1 MNSQLFSL
9 RRHERPVFLF
19 ALLLAVV
26 LQAIII
32 CRYNDIFTNPGPKYW
47 AVFLHNFSV
56 SGYDPITY
64 SVVTDWTAKYNVYR
78 HPLLAFFMAP
88 LYWLNLGL
96 TALTGVNCVQ
106 YVVAFFWILATA
118 YAFLFFYRIVLNI
131 LCGSTS
137 LSTAPQAPLRSTRRG
152 AFVAKRRKN
161 STEGALSTS
170 AAGALST
177 GTEGALSTR
186 AAGALPSPK
195 AQAQAMLLSA
205 LLFSFGHV
213 LLAGMA
219 PDHFILSMMMLLLLL
234 LVSLEKLQQQ
244 RPFTIAEALIFF
256 IIIAGITLSNGVKV
270 FICVLLVNWLTLSP
284 KRDKI
289 SSSDVETQT
298 ARVST
303 PLLNGRGRGVG
314 LVFLSL
320 LFASALLWGIARA
333 EYHYLVLP
341 QEKIAHAKKA
351 ADKKRKQEAAA
362 RRKAEAEKTFQML
375 IDQAQATGD
384 TSLFAQ
390 ATHRLDSVRT
400 AKPKVRRNPYGKP
413 IAKGEF
419 MRWTDITTSRWS
431 SAVENLF
438 GEGIQLHRDYA
449 LGDVLRHRPVIV
461 NYRSPVQYIIEAFF
475 LLLFLAGVWCGRR
488 SRFLWIALACAAF
501 DMLLHL
507 GLGFG
512 LNEVYIMSAHWI
524 FVLPLAMTFLFK
536 ILAPSLRG
544 RLGSLEQPPM
554 WLRPHK
560 GEQIPHLRRRMGG
573 VGLLLLLLTLYLYI
587 WNLSIIFQTMT

>member
-1 MNSQLFSL
+1 MNYKYFSL

-19 ALLLAVV
+19 ALLLAIV

-131 LCGSTS
+131 LNGPSDGSNTF
-137 LSTAPQAPLRSTRRG
+137 STAPQALSQPQR
-152 AFVAKRRKN
+152 N
-161 STEGALSTS
+161 STLNCA
-170 AAGALST
+170 T
-177 GTEGALSTR
+177 GTLSI
-186 AAGALPSPK
+186 AP
-195 AQAQAMLLSA
+195 QAQAMLLSA

-244 RPFTIAEALIFF
+244 RPFTIAEALVFF

-284 KRDKI
+284 KRKKI
-289 SSSDVETQT
+289 SSNDVETQT

-314 LVFLSL
+314 LIFLSL

-461 NYRSPVQYIIEAFF
+461 NYRSPIQYIIEALI

-524 FVLPLAMTFLFK
+524 FVLPLAMTYLFK
-536 ILAPSLRG
+536 AMEKQGISLPCY
-544 RLGSLEQPPM
+544 L
-554 WLRPHK
+554 
-560 GEQIPHLRRRMGG
+560 
-573 VGLLLLLLTLYLYI
+573 VTLLLSLYLYI
-587 WNLSIIFQTMT
+587 WNFVIIFKEMT

>member
-1 MNSQLFSL
+1 MNYKYFSL

-131 LCGSTS
+131 LNGPSDGSDT
-137 LSTAPQAPLRSTRRG
+137 LSTAPQALSQPLR
-152 AFVAKRRKN
+152 N
-161 STEGALSTS
+161 STLNCATGALST
-170 AAGALST
+170 A
-177 GTEGALSTR
+177 
-186 AAGALPSPK
+186 P
-195 AQAQAMLLSA
+195 QAQAMLLSA

-234 LVSLEKLQQQ
+234 LVSLEKLQLQ

-270 FICVLLVNWLTLSP
+270 FICVLLVNWFAFSP
-284 KRDKI
+284 KRNKI
-289 SSSDVETQT
+289 SSNDVETQT

-461 NYRSPVQYIIEAFF
+461 NYRSPVQYIIEALI
-475 LLLFLAGVWCGRR
+475 LLLFLAGVWLGRR
-488 SRFLWIALACAAF
+488 SRFLWIALTCAAF

-536 ILAPSLRG
+536 NLAPSLRV
-544 RLGSLEQPPM
+544 R
-554 WLRPHK
+554 
-560 GEQIPHLRRRMGG
+560 GG
-573 VGLLLLLLTLYLYI
+573 VGLLLLLLCLYLYI
-587 WNLSIIFQTMT
+587 WNFVIIFKEMT

>member
-131 LCGSTS
+131 LNGPSDDSNTF
-137 LSTAPQAPLRSTRRG
+137 STAPQAQ
-152 AFVAKRRKN
+152 
-161 STEGALSTS
+161 AL
-170 AAGALST
+170 
-177 GTEGALSTR
+177 
-186 AAGALPSPK
+186 
-195 AQAQAMLLSA
+195 LLSA

-234 LVSLEKLQQQ
+234 LVSLEKLQLQ

-284 KRDKI
+284 KRNKI

-298 ARVST
+298 ARVSI
-303 PLLNGRGRGVG
+303 PLLNGRGKGVG

-390 ATHRLDSVRT
+390 ASHRLDSVRT

-461 NYRSPVQYIIEAFF
+461 NYRSPVQYIIEAFI

-488 SRFLWIALACAAF
+488 SRFLWIALACASF

-524 FVLPLAMTFLFK
+524 FVLPLAMTYLFK
-536 ILAPSLRG
+536 ATEKQGILLPCYL
-544 RLGSLEQPPM
+544 
-554 WLRPHK
+554 
-560 GEQIPHLRRRMGG
+560 
-573 VGLLLLLLTLYLYI
+573 VTLLLSLYLYI
-587 WNLSIIFQTMT
+587 WNFVIIFQEMT

>member
-47 AVFLHNFSV
+47 AVFLHHFSV

-118 YAFLFFYRIVLNI
+118 YAFLFFYRIVFNI
-131 LCGSTS
+131 LCGSTT

-161 STEGALSTS
+161 RAIGALLT
-170 AAGALST
+170 A
-177 GTEGALSTR
+177 
-186 AAGALPSPK
+186 P
-195 AQAQAMLLSA
+195 QAQAMLLSA

-244 RPFTIAEALIFF
+244 RPFTIAEALVFF

-270 FICVLLVNWLTLSP
+270 FICVLLVNWLILSP
-284 KRDKI
+284 KRKKI
-289 SSSDVETQT
+289 SSNDVETQT

-438 GEGIQLHRDYA
+438 GEGIPLHRDYA

-475 LLLFLAGVWCGRR
+475 LLLFLAGVWCGHH

-544 RLGSLEQPPM
+544 R
-554 WLRPHK
+554 
-560 GEQIPHLRRRMGG
+560 GG

-587 WNLSIIFQTMT
+587 WNFVIIFQTMT

>member
-118 YAFLFFYRIVLNI
+118 YAFLFFYRIVLAI
-131 LCGSTS
+131 LTGVDGSRFKVQSAMRVQGSEGSSDGSNST
-137 LSTAPQAPLRSTRRG
+137 LNCAIGALLTAP
-152 AFVAKRRKN
+152 
-161 STEGALSTS
+161 
-170 AAGALST
+170 
-177 GTEGALSTR
+177 
-186 AAGALPSPK
+186 
-195 AQAQAMLLSA
+195 QAQAMLLSA

-544 RLGSLEQPPM
+544 R
-554 WLRPHK
+554 
-560 GEQIPHLRRRMGG
+560 GG
-573 VGLLLLLLTLYLYI
+573 VGLLLLLLTLYLYV

>member
-19 ALLLAVV
+19 ALLLAIV

-131 LCGSTS
+131 LNGPSDGSNTF
-137 LSTAPQAPLRSTRRG
+137 STAPQALSQPLR
-152 AFVAKRRKN
+152 N
-161 STEGALSTS
+161 STLNCATGALLT
-170 AAGALST
+170 A
-177 GTEGALSTR
+177 
-186 AAGALPSPK
+186 P
-195 AQAQAMLLSA
+195 QAQALLLSA

-284 KRDKI
+284 TRNKR
-289 SSSDVETQT
+289 SSNDVEARP
-298 ARVST
+298 ARVSI
-303 PLLNGRGRGVG
+303 PLLNGRGKGVG

-461 NYRSPVQYIIEAFF
+461 NYRSPVQYIIEAFI
-475 LLLFLAGVWCGRR
+475 LLLFLAGVWFGRR
-488 SRFLWIALACAAF
+488 SRFLWIALACASF

-524 FVLPLAMTFLFK
+524 FVLPLAMTYLFK
-536 ILAPSLRG
+536 AMEKQGISLPS
-544 RLGSLEQPPM
+544 SL
-554 WLRPHK
+554 
-560 GEQIPHLRRRMGG
+560 
-573 VGLLLLLLTLYLYI
+573 VTLLLTLYLYI
-587 WNLSIIFQTMT
+587 WNFVIIFQEMT

>member
-1 MNSQLFSL
+1 MNYKYFSL

-19 ALLLAVV
+19 ALLLAIV

-131 LCGSTS
+131 LNGSSDGSNT
-137 LSTAPQAPLRSTRRG
+137 LSTAPQALSQPLR
-152 AFVAKRRKN
+152 N
-161 STEGALSTS
+161 STLNCATGALST
-170 AAGALST
+170 A
-177 GTEGALSTR
+177 
-186 AAGALPSPK
+186 P
-195 AQAQAMLLSA
+195 QAQAMLLSA

-270 FICVLLVNWLTLSP
+270 FICVLLVNWFTLSP
-284 KRDKI
+284 TRNKI

-375 IDQAQATGD
+375 VDQAQATGD

-461 NYRSPVQYIIEAFF
+461 NYRSPVQYIIEALI

-512 LNEVYIMSAHWI
+512 LNAVYIMSAHWI
-524 FVLPLAMTFLFK
+524 FIIPLAMAYLFK
-536 ILAPSLRG
+536 AMEKQGILLPCSL
-544 RLGSLEQPPM
+544 
-554 WLRPHK
+554 
-560 GEQIPHLRRRMGG
+560 
-573 VGLLLLLLTLYLYI
+573 VTLLLTLYLYI
-587 WNLSIIFQTMT
+587 WNFVIIFQEMT

>member
-1 MNSQLFSL
+1 MNYKYFSL

-19 ALLLAVV
+19 ALLLAIV

-131 LCGSTS
+131 LTGVDGSRFKVQSATS
-137 LSTAPQAPLRSTRRG
+137 VQGSEGSSDGSNSTLNCATGALLTAP
-152 AFVAKRRKN
+152 
-161 STEGALSTS
+161 
-170 AAGALST
+170 
-177 GTEGALSTR
+177 
-186 AAGALPSPK
+186 
-195 AQAQAMLLSA
+195 QAQAMLLSA

-244 RPFTIAEALIFF
+244 RPFNIAEALIFF

-284 KRDKI
+284 KRNKI

-298 ARVST
+298 VRVST

-461 NYRSPVQYIIEAFF
+461 NYRSPVQYIIEALI
-475 LLLFLAGVWCGRR
+475 LLLFLAGVWLGRR
-488 SRFLWIALACAAF
+488 SRFLWIALTCAAF

-524 FVLPLAMTFLFK
+524 FVLPLAMTYLFK
-536 ILAPSLRG
+536 AMEKQGILLPCYL
-544 RLGSLEQPPM
+544 
-554 WLRPHK
+554 
-560 GEQIPHLRRRMGG
+560 
-573 VGLLLLLLTLYLYI
+573 VTLLLSLYLYI
-587 WNLSIIFQTMT
+587 WNFVIIFQEMT

>member
-1 MNSQLFSL
+1 MNYKYFSL

-131 LCGSTS
+131 LAGADGSRFEMQS
-137 LSTAPQAPLRSTRRG
+137 SVGVQGSSGLNAAPLRSRL
-152 AFVAKRRKN
+152 
-161 STEGALSTS
+161 EAL
-170 AAGALST
+170 
-177 GTEGALSTR
+177 
-186 AAGALPSPK
+186 
-195 AQAQAMLLSA
+195 LLSS

-284 KRDKI
+284 TRNKI
-289 SSSDVETQT
+289 SSNDVETQT

-362 RRKAEAEKTFQML
+362 RRKAEAEKTIQML
-375 IDQAQATGD
+375 IDQAQASGD

-461 NYRSPVQYIIEAFF
+461 NYRSPIQYIIEALI
-475 LLLFLAGVWCGRR
+475 LLLFLAGVWLGRR
-488 SRFLWIALACAAF
+488 SRFLWIALTCAAF

-524 FVLPLAMTFLFK
+524 FVLPLAMTYLFK
-536 ILAPSLRG
+536 AMEKQGILLPCFLVA
-544 RLGSLEQPPM
+544 
-554 WLRPHK
+554 
-560 GEQIPHLRRRMGG
+560 
-573 VGLLLLLLTLYLYI
+573 LLLCLYLYI
-587 WNLSIIFQTMT
+587 WNFVIIFQEMT

>member
-19 ALLLAVV
+19 ALLLAIV

-131 LCGSTS
+131 LNGPSDGSNTF
-137 LSTAPQAPLRSTRRG
+137 STAPQALSQPLR
-152 AFVAKRRKN
+152 N
-161 STEGALSTS
+161 STLNCATGALLT
-170 AAGALST
+170 A
-177 GTEGALSTR
+177 
-186 AAGALPSPK
+186 P
-195 AQAQAMLLSA
+195 QAQALLLSA

-284 KRDKI
+284 TRNKI
-289 SSSDVETQT
+289 SSNDVETQT
-298 ARVST
+298 ARIST

-333 EYHYLVLP
+333 EYHCLVLP

-461 NYRSPVQYIIEAFF
+461 NYRSPIQYIIEALI
-475 LLLFLAGVWCGRR
+475 LLLFLAGVWLGRR

-524 FVLPLAMTFLFK
+524 FILPLAMTYLFK
-536 ILAPSLRG
+536 AMEKQGISLPCY
-544 RLGSLEQPPM
+544 L
-554 WLRPHK
+554 
-560 GEQIPHLRRRMGG
+560 
-573 VGLLLLLLTLYLYI
+573 VTLLLSLYLYI
-587 WNLSIIFQTMT
+587 WNFVIIFQEMT

>member
-106 YVVAFFWILATA
+106 YVVAFFWILATV
-118 YAFLFFYRIVLNI
+118 YAFLFFYRIVLAI
-131 LCGSTS
+131 LTGSDGSRFKVQSATRVQGS
-137 LSTAPQAPLRSTRRG
+137 EGSSDGSNSTLNCAIGALLTAP
-152 AFVAKRRKN
+152 
-161 STEGALSTS
+161 
-170 AAGALST
+170 
-177 GTEGALSTR
+177 
-186 AAGALPSPK
+186 
-195 AQAQAMLLSA
+195 QAQAMLLSA

-488 SRFLWIALACAAF
+488 SRFLWIALACASF

-544 RLGSLEQPPM
+544 R
-554 WLRPHK
+554 
-560 GEQIPHLRRRMGG
+560 GG
-573 VGLLLLLLTLYLYI
+573 VGLLLLLLTLYLYV

>member
-1 MNSQLFSL
+1 MNYKYFSL

-19 ALLLAVV
+19 ALLLAIV

-32 CRYNDIFTNPGPKYW
+32 YRYNDIFTNPGPKYW

-118 YAFLFFYRIVLNI
+118 YAFLFFYRIVLAI
-131 LCGSTS
+131 LTGSDGSRFKVQSATRVQGS
-137 LSTAPQAPLRSTRRG
+137 EGSSDGSNTFSTAPQAQ
-152 AFVAKRRKN
+152 
-161 STEGALSTS
+161 AL
-170 AAGALST
+170 
-177 GTEGALSTR
+177 
-186 AAGALPSPK
+186 
-195 AQAQAMLLSA
+195 LLSA

-234 LVSLEKLQQQ
+234 LVSLEKLQLQ

-284 KRDKI
+284 KRNKI

-375 IDQAQATGD
+375 IDQAQASGD

-461 NYRSPVQYIIEAFF
+461 NYRSPVQYIIEAFI
-475 LLLFLAGVWCGRR
+475 LLLFLAGVWFGRR

-524 FVLPLAMTFLFK
+524 FILPLAMTYLFK
-536 ILAPSLRG
+536 AMEKQGILLPCSL
-544 RLGSLEQPPM
+544 
-554 WLRPHK
+554 
-560 GEQIPHLRRRMGG
+560 
-573 VGLLLLLLTLYLYI
+573 VTLLLSLYLYI
-587 WNLSIIFQTMT
+587 WNFVIIFKEMT

>member
-131 LCGSTS
+131 LNGPSDDSNT
-137 LSTAPQAPLRSTRRG
+137 LSTAPQALSQPLR
-152 AFVAKRRKN
+152 N
-161 STEGALSTS
+161 STLNCATGALLT
-170 AAGALST
+170 A
-177 GTEGALSTR
+177 
-186 AAGALPSPK
+186 P
-195 AQAQAMLLSA
+195 QAQALLLSA

-284 KRDKI
+284 KRNKI

-298 ARVST
+298 ARVSI
-303 PLLNGRGRGVG
+303 PLLNGRGKGVG

-524 FVLPLAMTFLFK
+524 FVLPLAMTYLFK
-536 ILAPSLRG
+536 AMQKQGILLPCSL
-544 RLGSLEQPPM
+544 
-554 WLRPHK
+554 
-560 GEQIPHLRRRMGG
+560 
-573 VGLLLLLLTLYLYI
+573 VTLLLTLYLYI
-587 WNLSIIFQTMT
+587 WNFVIIFQEMT

>member
-19 ALLLAVV
+19 ALLLAIV

-131 LCGSTS
+131 LNGPSDGSNTF
-137 LSTAPQAPLRSTRRG
+137 STAPQALSQPLR
-152 AFVAKRRKN
+152 N
-161 STEGALSTS
+161 STLNCATGALSTV
-170 AAGALST
+170 
-177 GTEGALSTR
+177 
-186 AAGALPSPK
+186 P
-195 AQAQAMLLSA
+195 QAQAMLLSA

-244 RPFTIAEALIFF
+244 RPFTIAEAIIFF

-270 FICVLLVNWLTLSP
+270 FICVLLVNWFTLSP
-284 KRDKI
+284 TRNKR
-289 SSSDVETQT
+289 SSNEVETQT

-320 LFASALLWGIARA
+320 LFASALLWTVARV
-333 EYHYLVLP
+333 EYKHLVLP
-341 QEKIAHAKKA
+341 QEKITHAKKA
-351 ADKKRKQEAAA
+351 AEKKRKAEAAA
-362 RRKAEAEKTFQML
+362 RRKAEAERTFQMQ
-375 IDQAQATGD
+375 IAQAEAAAD
-384 TSLFAQ
+384 TALLAQ
-390 ATHRLDSVRT
+390 AKHRLDSVRT
-400 AKPKVRRNPYGKP
+400 AKPKARRNPYGRP
-413 IAKGEF
+413 IAKSGF
-419 MRWTDITTSRWS
+419 MRWTDVTTPRG
-431 SAVENLF
+431 SAIVENLF
-438 GEGIQLHRDYA
+438 GESIQLHADHA

-461 NYRSPVQYIIEAFF
+461 AYRSPVQYVVEA
-475 LLLFLAGVWCGRR
+475 LLALLFLAGIWCGRR
-488 SRFLWIALACAAF
+488 SRLLWLALSWAAF

-512 LNEVYIMSAHWI
+512 LNEVYIMSCHWI
-524 FVLPLAMTFLFK
+524 FVIPLA
-536 ILAPSLRG
+536 LAYLLRAVRG
-544 RLGSLEQPPM
+544 K
-554 WLRPHK
+554 WLS
-560 GEQIPHLRRRMGG
+560 IALAA
-573 VGLLLLLLTLYLYI
+573 LTLYLYI
-587 WNLSIIFQTMT
+587 WNLSIIFQVMT

>member
-106 YVVAFFWILATA
+106 YVVAFFWTLATA

-131 LCGSTS
+131 LNGPSGGSNT
-137 LSTAPQAPLRSTRRG
+137 LLTAP
-152 AFVAKRRKN
+152 
-161 STEGALSTS
+161 
-170 AAGALST
+170 
-177 GTEGALSTR
+177 
-186 AAGALPSPK
+186 
-195 AQAQAMLLSA
+195 QAQAMLLSA

-234 LVSLEKLQQQ
+234 LVSLEKLQLQ

-284 KRDKI
+284 TRNKR
-289 SSSDVETQT
+289 SSNDVETQT
-298 ARVST
+298 ARVSI

-461 NYRSPVQYIIEAFF
+461 NYRSPVQYIIEAFI

-488 SRFLWIALACAAF
+488 SRFLWIALTCAAF

-536 ILAPSLRG
+536 NLAPSLRV
-544 RLGSLEQPPM
+544 R
-554 WLRPHK
+554 
-560 GEQIPHLRRRMGG
+560 GG
-573 VGLLLLLLTLYLYI
+573 VGLLLLLLSLYLYI
-587 WNLSIIFQTMT
+587 WNFVIIFQEMT

>member
-1 MNSQLFSL
+1 MNSQLFFL

-26 LQAIII
+26 LQTIII

-118 YAFLFFYRIVLNI
+118 YAFLFFYRIVLAI
-131 LCGSTS
+131 LTGSEGPSDDSNTF
-137 LSTAPQAPLRSTRRG
+137 STAPQALSQPLR
-152 AFVAKRRKN
+152 N
-161 STEGALSTS
+161 STLNCAIGALLT
-170 AAGALST
+170 A
-177 GTEGALSTR
+177 
-186 AAGALPSPK
+186 P
-195 AQAQAMLLSA
+195 QAQAMLLSA

-270 FICVLLVNWLTLSP
+270 FICVLLVNWFTLSP
-284 KRDKI
+284 TRNKR

-298 ARVST
+298 ARVSI
-303 PLLNGRGRGVG
+303 PLLNGRGRGIG

-390 ATHRLDSVRT
+390 ATRRLDSVRT

-461 NYRSPVQYIIEAFF
+461 NYRSPVQYIIEAFI

-524 FVLPLAMTFLFK
+524 FILPLAMTYLFK
-536 ILAPSLRG
+536 AMEKQGISLPCY
-544 RLGSLEQPPM
+544 L
-554 WLRPHK
+554 
-560 GEQIPHLRRRMGG
+560 
-573 VGLLLLLLTLYLYI
+573 VTLLLTLYLYI
-587 WNLSIIFQTMT
+587 WNFVIIFQEMT

>member
-1 MNSQLFSL
+1 
-9 RRHERPVFLF
+9 
-19 ALLLAVV
+19 
-26 LQAIII
+26 
-32 CRYNDIFTNPGPKYW
+32 
-47 AVFLHNFSV
+47 
-56 SGYDPITY
+56 
-64 SVVTDWTAKYNVYR
+64 
-78 HPLLAFFMAP
+78 
-88 LYWLNLGL
+88 
-96 TALTGVNCVQ
+96 
-106 YVVAFFWILATA
+106 
-118 YAFLFFYRIVLNI
+118 
-131 LCGSTS
+131 
-137 LSTAPQAPLRSTRRG
+137 
-152 AFVAKRRKN
+152 
-161 STEGALSTS
+161 
-170 AAGALST
+170 
-177 GTEGALSTR
+177 
-186 AAGALPSPK
+186 
-195 AQAQAMLLSA
+195 
-205 LLFSFGHV
+205 
-213 LLAGMA
+213 
-219 PDHFILSMMMLLLLL
+219 
-234 LVSLEKLQQQ
+234 
-244 RPFTIAEALIFF
+244 
-256 IIIAGITLSNGVKV
+256 
-270 FICVLLVNWLTLSP
+270 
-284 KRDKI
+284 
-289 SSSDVETQT
+289 
-298 ARVST
+298 
-303 PLLNGRGRGVG
+303 VG

-461 NYRSPVQYIIEAFF
+461 NYRSPVQYIIEAFI

-524 FVLPLAMTFLFK
+524 FVLPLAMTYLFK
-536 ILAPSLRG
+536 AMEKQGISLPCY
-544 RLGSLEQPPM
+544 L
-554 WLRPHK
+554 
-560 GEQIPHLRRRMGG
+560 
-573 VGLLLLLLTLYLYI
+573 VTLLFTLYLYI
-587 WNLSIIFQTMT
+587 WNFVIIFQEMT

>member
-47 AVFLHNFSV
+47 AVFLHHFSV

-88 LYWLNLGL
+88 LSWLNLGL

-118 YAFLFFYRIVLNI
+118 YAFLFFYRIVFNI
-131 LCGSTS
+131 LCGSTT

-161 STEGALSTS
+161 RAIGALLT
-170 AAGALST
+170 A
-177 GTEGALSTR
+177 
-186 AAGALPSPK
+186 P
-195 AQAQAMLLSA
+195 QAQAMLLSA

-314 LVFLSL
+314 LVVLSL

-438 GEGIQLHRDYA
+438 GEGIPLHRDYA

-475 LLLFLAGVWCGRR
+475 LLLFLAGVWCGHH

-544 RLGSLEQPPM
+544 R
-554 WLRPHK
+554 
-560 GEQIPHLRRRMGG
+560 GG

-587 WNLSIIFQTMT
+587 WNFVIIFQTMT

>member
-9 RRHERPVFLF
+9 CRHERPVFLF

-131 LCGSTS
+131 LESSKFKVQGSKFFLRYHGES
-137 LSTAPQAPLRSTRRG
+137 GRVERKVQLSISHLY
-152 AFVAKRRKN
+152 AF
-161 STEGALSTS
+161 
-170 AAGALST
+170 
-177 GTEGALSTR
+177 
-186 AAGALPSPK
+186 
-195 AQAQAMLLSA
+195 LLSA

-213 LLAGMA
+213 LLAAMA

-544 RLGSLEQPPM
+544 RLGSLEQPRCGCGPT
-554 WLRPHK
+554 K
-560 GEQIPHLRRRMGG
+560 GSKSPICDGGWAGWGSFFCCSPSTSTSGTSSSSSRR
-573 VGLLLLLLTLYLYI
+573 
-587 WNLSIIFQTMT
+587 

>member
-1 MNSQLFSL
+1 MRITRS
-9 RRHERPVFLF
+9 ERPVALF
-19 ALLLAVV
+19 ALLLAIT
-26 LQAIII
+26 LQAVIIY
-32 CRYNDIFTNPGPKYW
+32 RYNHIFTDPGPKYW

-118 YAFLFFYRIVLNI
+118 YAFLFFYRIVLAI
-131 LCGSTS
+131 LTGVDGSRFKVQSAMRVQGSEGSSDGSNST
-137 LSTAPQAPLRSTRRG
+137 LNCAIGALLTAP
-152 AFVAKRRKN
+152 
-161 STEGALSTS
+161 
-170 AAGALST
+170 
-177 GTEGALSTR
+177 
-186 AAGALPSPK
+186 
-195 AQAQAMLLSA
+195 QAQAMLLSA

-303 PLLNGRGRGVG
+303 PLLNGRGRGGG

-341 QEKIAHAKKA
+341 HEKIAHAKKA

-524 FVLPLAMTFLFK
+524 FVLPLAITFLFK

-544 RLGSLEQPPM
+544 R
-554 WLRPHK
+554 
-560 GEQIPHLRRRMGG
+560 GG